1 MTDQEKDTKST
12 AADENA
18 GEARASGFAF
28 KKRKKDKK
36 KKTVGQEILSWVG
49 TLLLAV
55 VIAMTIRIFLAEPI
69 RVDGRSMEQTLHD
82 GEIVLVTKPAVL
94 LGKLNRGDVVIVRY
108 PGRNEVT
115 SLRIWG
121 PLDINFVKHQMF
133 VKRLVALPGDS
144 VAILN
149 GTLYVRQG
157 GGGPYIVY
165 QARADYK
172 RTMLKKYMVI
182 RDNRANSHDSRSND
196 IGPISK
202 DMIVGK
208 ASLVLLPSI
217 ISGRFINGVD
227 LCCLRVCLRHSL
239 IQGTHEEPEREPS

>member
-149 GTLYVRQG
+149 GTLYVNDKAVEE
-157 GGGPYIVY
+157 PYIVY

-172 RTMLKKYMVI
+172 RTVLGENQYMVI
-182 RDNRANSHDSRSND
+182 GDNRANSHDSRSND
-196 IGPISK
+196 VGPISK

-208 ASLVLLPSI
+208 ASLVLLPLNHI
-217 ISGRFINGVD
+217 RTV
-227 LCCLRVCLRHSL
+227 H
-239 IQGTHEEPEREPS
+239 